1 MHFEIDYIT
10 RQKPHWSRDKQS
22 RQTTTLIKLTTVSLS
37 LSRVLCLA
45 NQQLWSTHKTDGR
58 PQTRQH
64 ISHSVFFPAL
74 CKACQITT
82 LRPTWPVVR
91 LIDALLRVKK
101 TNTHTH
107 THRKTGS
114 MHGHGRKMHSDTTTK
129 PAQKCTNTISPPTG
143 GNDTGELLGTGLAR
157 LLRSVGRLHLMCDFV
172 TRGGQSF
179 DHYNG
184 SHTHTHAPA
193 RAASRGDDAFSAAGE
208 NRSNGEIDW
217 NENAHFG
224 L

>member
-1 MHFEIDYIT
+1 MT
-10 RQKPHWSRDKQS
+10 
-22 RQTTTLIKLTTVSLS
+22 
-37 LSRVLCLA
+37 
-45 NQQLWSTHKTDGR
+45 
-58 PQTRQH
+58 
-64 ISHSVFFPAL
+64 
-74 CKACQITT
+74 
-82 LRPTWPVVR
+82 VVR

-101 TNTHTH
+101 TNPQKNRVNARARPENALGHSLTLAHTR
-107 THRKTGS
+107 T
-114 MHGHGRKMHSDTTTK
+114 TTTK

-157 LLRSVGRLHLMCDFV
+157 LLRSVGRLHLMRDFV